1 MEQKYRVFRFEGVY
15 KINGEGDQ
23 ILFSGVRAFKVDE
36 FEDGIWEAAYDCIK
50 DNSYPKDITIEK
62 NGVMHYDKIR
72 DFLKDMDVYDITEE
86 EYKMMS
92 YYGLDDI
99 GYDVYELFYNVACCC
114 GFDANEY
121 YDEHKN

>member
-1 MEQKYRVFRFEGVY
+1 MGQKVNPHGLRVGV
-15 KINGEGDQ
+15 
-23 ILFSGVRAFKVDE
+23 
-36 FEDGIWEAAYDCIK
+36 IK
-50 DNSYPKDITIEK
+50 DWDSRWYARNEK
-62 NGVMHYDKIR
+62 VGDLLVEDKKIR